1 MKGWQETAL
10 LSVTDHILSAMDAGK
25 IALLVLLDVSKGFD
39 VVSHE
44 KLLEKLVLYGV
55 HTDWFANYFRDHH
68 QQVRLDTPEHGPQ
81 LSEKRPNPIG
91 VYQGTALGPLM
102 FSIFVNDMCLYA
114 DEDVM
119 ITQYADD
126 TQVLV
131 TGRKADLDLLV
142 SSMESA
148 LSDLFGW
155 FSQNLMKINAGKT
168 KLLVIGTR
176 QMLRGLPPVTLHVG
190 SARIVESETA
200 KNLGVVFDRHLSFE
214 PHVDELVSRCNG
226 LLIGLH
232 HAKHRLPSDVMPT
245 VINGLVLS
253 IVRYCLPV
261 YGSAPKQAMHRIQ
274 KVLNFC
280 ARVIS
285 GRRKY
290 DHISDV
296 LSQLGWLSAHNLC
309 LYRCLCLLR
318 QALATGEPATI
329 AQSLTTTSQVHDR
342 STRASERQQFRPPAI
357 RTETGRRQFMYR
369 AVAAYNALPKPVRE
383 GSKRQLK
390 NHMVRSQG
398 L

>member
-1 MKGWQETAL
+1 M
-10 LSVTDHILSAMDAGK
+10 GK
-25 IALLVLLDVSKGFD
+25 HVSSGIAPSPKKMGKVMCHVSKT
-39 VVSHE
+39 V
-44 KLLEKLVLYGV
+44 
-55 HTDWFANYFRDHH
+55 
-68 QQVRLDTPEHGPQ
+68 
-81 LSEKRPNPIG
+81 
-91 VYQGTALGPLM
+91 
-102 FSIFVNDMCLYA
+102 MCLYA

-142 SSMESA
+142 SCMESA